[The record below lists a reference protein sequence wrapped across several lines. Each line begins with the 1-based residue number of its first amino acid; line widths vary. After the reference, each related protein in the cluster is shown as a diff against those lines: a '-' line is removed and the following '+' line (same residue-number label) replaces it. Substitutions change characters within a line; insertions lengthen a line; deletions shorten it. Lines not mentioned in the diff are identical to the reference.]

1 MELRSYFTKKI
12 WWGKMIGAFFGFLI
26 AGPIGAIFG
35 LLIGSFFDN
44 GLVDHFSNPFWHFNN
59 ESDQEVKNTF
69 FEALFMLLGHISKS
83 NGRVSQLDI
92 KCTNDIMSTM
102 RLNTRQKKI
111 AQKYFNQ
118 GKEKSFNL
126 YTTLHKLQKAI
137 NDKPN
142 LVRLFIDTEYN
153 FIKQTGATI
162 EKLDILNNIL
172 ASLGMAPIQRQSG
185 FETEYDWYN
194 TRQRQYQEQNN
205 QQQYQNSSRSN
216 RAWQHTTNTTENNYE
231 ILGLT
236 STATKE
242 QVKRAYR
249 KLISRNH
256 PDKLIAKGASER
268 EIKAANEKTS
278 RISNAYEQICKS
290 RGWR

>member
-1 MELRSYFTKKI
+1 MELRRYFTQKI

-26 AGPIGAIFG
+26 AGPLGALFG

-83 NGRVSQLDI
+83 NGRVSQIDI
-92 KCTNDIMSTM
+92 SCANNVMTSM
-102 RLNTRQKKI
+102 RLSTRQKKL

-118 GKEKSFNL
+118 GKEKEFNL
-126 YTTLHKLQKAI
+126 YITLYKLQKAI

-142 LVRLFIDTEYN
+142 LIRLFIDTEYN

-172 ASLGMAPIQRQSG
+172 SSLGMAPIQRQAG
-185 FETEYDWYN
+185 FENVYQWYN
-194 TRQRQYQEQNN
+194 TRQRTD
-205 QQQYQNSSRSN
+205 QQQSRQQHQSSYQSKHDWQNSN
-216 RAWQHTTNTTENNYE
+216 NTAENNYE

-249 KLISRNH
+249 KLISCNH

-278 RISNAYEQICKS
+278 QISNAYEQICKS
-290 RGWR
+290 RGW

>member
-1 MELRSYFTKKI
+1 MELRRYFTQKI

-26 AGPIGAIFG
+26 AGPIGSIFG

-59 ESDQEVKNTF
+59 ETDQEVKDTF

-92 KCTNDIMSTM
+92 NCANNIMSTM
-102 RLNTRQKKI
+102 RLNTRQKKL

-118 GKEKSFNL
+118 GKDKGFNL
-126 YTTLHKLQKAI
+126 YTILHKLQKAI

-172 ASLGMAPIQRQSG
+172 ASLGMAPIQRQTG
-185 FETEYDWYN
+185 FETEYEWYS
-194 TRQRQYQEQNN
+194 TRQRAYQEQNK
-205 QQQYQNSSRSN
+205 QQYNSSSRSN
-216 RAWQHTTNTTENNYE
+216 NTWGPTTNTTENNYE

-268 EIKAANEKTS
+268 EIKIANEKTS

-290 RGWR
+290 RGW